1 MRAVI
6 TGGSSGIGFAT
17 AQVLGREGYEI
28 IVVSFDEKQQEPTLK
43 ALAEEGIKASYYL
56 CDVTKEE
63 SVNET
68 FARISEKADSVDLL
82 VNAVGGV
89 GGGHE
94 ITDMPTEFMRKVMAL
109 NFDSVFFV
117 TRACLPLLKKGTN
130 PSIVNFS
137 TIAVTSGGGPGAAI
151 YSASK
156 GAVQSYTRGL
166 AKDLVHFVIRVN
178 AVSPRT
184 IDTPFHAATARE
196 LVESWKAGIPMG
208 RLGEASEVATVIK
221 FLASPDASYITGEV
235 IQINGGQAFI

>member
-1 MRAVI
+1 
-6 TGGSSGIGFAT
+6 
-17 AQVLGREGYEI
+17 
-28 IVVSFDEKQQEPTLK
+28 
-43 ALAEEGIKASYYL
+43 
-56 CDVTKEE
+56 
-63 SVNET
+63 
-68 FARISEKADSVDLL
+68 
-82 VNAVGGV
+82 
-89 GGGHE
+89 
-94 ITDMPTEFMRKVMAL
+94 MAL

-166 AKDLVHFVIRVN
+166 AKDLVQFGIRVN
-178 AVSPRT
+178 AVSPGT

-221 FLASPDASYITGEV
+221 FLASPDASYLTGEV

>member
-1 MRAVI
+1 M
-6 TGGSSGIGFAT
+6 
-17 AQVLGREGYEI
+17 
-28 IVVSFDEKQQEPTLK
+28 
-43 ALAEEGIKASYYL
+43 
-56 CDVTKEE
+56 TKEE

-82 VNAVGGV
+82 VNAVGGL
-89 GGGHE
+89 GGRHE

-166 AKDLVHFVIRVN
+166 AKDLVQFGIRVN
-178 AVSPRT
+178 AVSPGT
-184 IDTPFHAATARE
+184 IDTPSMRQLPGNWWKVGRPVSPWDGWE
-196 LVESWKAGIPMG
+196 KPPRWPQSLNSWPAPTPLTLPAK
-208 RLGEASEVATVIK
+208 
-221 FLASPDASYITGEV
+221 
-235 IQINGGQAFI
+235 

>member
-43 ALAEEGIKASYYL
+43 ALAEEGIKASYY
-56 CDVTKEE
+56 
-63 SVNET
+63 
-68 FARISEKADSVDLL
+68 
-82 VNAVGGV
+82 AVGGL
-89 GGGHE
+89 GGRHE

-166 AKDLVHFVIRVN
+166 AKDLIQFGIRVN
-178 AVSPRT
+178 AVSPGT